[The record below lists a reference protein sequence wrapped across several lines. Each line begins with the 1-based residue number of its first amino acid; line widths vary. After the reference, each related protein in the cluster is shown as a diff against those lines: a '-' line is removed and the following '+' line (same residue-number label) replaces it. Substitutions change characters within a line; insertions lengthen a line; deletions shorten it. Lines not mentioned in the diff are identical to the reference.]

1 MAKTILLTISKKEI
15 LWDIYNDSHI
25 IAQGL
30 FMSGTPSETAYN
42 IQADEEDTNK
52 NKLLRSIQLAVGSL
66 MPYLVKFLSL
76 SQNAH
81 ESNNNTL
88 REDED
93 IEIKLS
99 VSERFNE
106 NMVPTIITLCHK
118 YIMNQALF
126 DWFNATKKDIA
137 ADYLTL
143 AQTAINEM
151 KGLFAK
157 KAPSRADIIGG

>member
-1 MAKTILLTISKKEI
+1 MAQTITLTISKKEI

-30 FMSGTPSETAYN
+30 FVNGTTSEAAYN
-42 IQADEEDTNK
+42 IQADEEDVNK

-66 MPYLVKFLSL
+66 KPHLVMFLSD
-76 SQNAH
+76 SATTITD
-81 ESNNNTL
+81 NNNLSDDNSITL
-88 REDED
+88 T
-93 IEIKLS
+93 LS
-99 VSERFNE
+99 VSSRFNTA
-106 NMVPTIITLCHK
+106 MTPAISTLCHK
-118 YIMNQALF
+118 YIMNQTLF

-143 AQTAINEM
+143 AQTAINEI

-157 KAPSRADIIGG
+157 KAPSRADIIG